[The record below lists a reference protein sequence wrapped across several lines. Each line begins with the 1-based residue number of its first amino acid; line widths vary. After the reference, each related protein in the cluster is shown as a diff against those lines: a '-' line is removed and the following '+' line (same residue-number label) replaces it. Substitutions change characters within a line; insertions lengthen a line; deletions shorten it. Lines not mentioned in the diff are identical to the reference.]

1 MVNTEQKLFS
11 AIEMLVSKS
20 EENKE
25 NYADTIPNSVTNAV
39 EADQT
44 QLQLCQ
50 LLNMINQKLSGTQN
64 NANLV
69 NAQDSAT
76 TTDNVTATGSGK

>member
-50 LLNMINQKLSGTQN
+50 LLNMINEK
-64 NANLV
+64 
-69 NAQDSAT
+69 
-76 TTDNVTATGSGK
+76 